1 MKNFFFKTN
10 DILLA
15 ILIIALAC
23 GVIAWRMNVIMDYP
37 NTLSEQAN
45 STQTEEQANQD
56 ADAAANESDAGAD
69 ADADKNTAD
78 AEADKETAA
87 NTDSDNDSASS
98 DTFVDGKLTKTVKV
112 TVQGGSATAAAGCL
126 VDAGLFKSYDDYAK
140 YCKKAGTNPEAIKA
154 GTFSFSSGMSKTAI
168 AKKVS
173 Q

>member
-23 GVIAWRMNVIMDYP
+23 GIIAWRMNVIMDYP

-56 ADAAANESDAGAD
+56 ADAAANESNAGAD
-69 ADADKNTAD
+69 ADAD
-78 AEADKETAA
+78 ADKEAAA
-87 NTDSDNDSASS
+87 NTGSDSDTASS

-126 VDAGLFKSYDDYAK
+126 VDAGLFKSYDEYAK